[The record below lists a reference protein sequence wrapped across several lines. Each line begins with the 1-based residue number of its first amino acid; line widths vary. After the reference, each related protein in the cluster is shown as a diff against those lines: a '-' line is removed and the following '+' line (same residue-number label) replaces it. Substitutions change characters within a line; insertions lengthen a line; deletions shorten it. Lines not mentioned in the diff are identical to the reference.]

1 MLIQVPVLNLCINYS
16 QWYIVFALI
25 SLSFLLI
32 VFFYYEIIGFSLSK
46 WKSDEKVPTLVQF
59 PEWAKHLLLEYLDI
73 AQYMN
78 PIPCKRGV
86 GMFFDQSLIGQN
98 YTNSTEGVLNSTL
111 SSYYLSQSKLFTL
124 NNNEKVTFYAFF
136 LK

>member
-1 MLIQVPVLNLCINYS
+1 M
-16 QWYIVFALI
+16 
-25 SLSFLLI
+25 
-32 VFFYYEIIGFSLSK
+32 FFDYGIIGFSLSK

-59 PEWAKHLLLEYLDI
+59 PEWAKNLLLEYLDI

-111 SSYYLSQSKLFTL
+111 SSYYLSQSKWFTIII
-124 NNNEKVTFYAFF
+124 NEIVPFYANYHIFF
-136 LK
+136 DSRPKIR